1 MENALFEHRNLGC
14 PAMFAYIN
22 HEVVVASTG
31 KRSIQLFVQS
41 FTKSVVTVTDN
52 NYIVV
57 QGRFTE
63 ANLRNVGNLISFYF
77 ETFVSIIYKNRTAF
91 SI

>member
-1 MENALFEHRNLGC
+1 MENAVFREHRNLGC

-77 ETFVSIIYKNRTAF
+77 ETSSGIFYNKAF